1 MRYRLAIFG
10 PWMMFLAMLSGASK
24 ASVAQELA
32 RTAPINF
39 APNSQW
45 EIWSGVEYGTAPNVE
60 GTGTVSPIIASGN
73 STDVAETTTFAVTT
87 TGQLKVGDLVTA
99 AGPDIDS
106 SLVRSPMRVT
116 ALIPNRSITVRVP
129 LGLTPTVSHSATI
142 TPVVVGNLA
151 AKGTGDAADGWKKT
165 ISMPVWREDDRANVP
180 AGAYYSMGLTKD
192 AAGPE
197 HVWMMPNSALYAGRK
212 LIFGIYVY
220 QKIRGGPATWSIYWS
235 DDRAGLRSCAPAP
248 ARPGWQWQEC
258 SMTIPEDVKTI
269 DVGVQL
275 EGEIGDTYY
284 LANPVFAVGGAIG
297 GPGNYTKP
305 TETFVPIVHISPY
318 AWINARVTF
327 PAARTG
333 GVYGLTMDPYA
344 ETGGKIAPTVG
355 QAWGQLEGI
364 NSGDVQRAT
373 GYVRL
378 MAWFDRVS
386 ALERSGSFLPQY
398 VADVKSF
405 SYMDFPL
412 NSFDRTPDMLGTTS
426 IQTGVASDS
435 WWNVSLEFDRFL
447 LK

>member
-1 MRYRLAIFG
+1 MRFSLAISDLG
-10 PWMMFLAMLSGASK
+10 TTLAMLSGASN
-24 ASVAQELA
+24 ASFAQEMP

-45 EIWSGVEYGTAPNVE
+45 EIWSGVEYGTAPNIE
-60 GTGTVSPIIASGN
+60 GTATVSPIIASGN
-73 STDVAETTTFAVTT
+73 SIGIAETTTFAVKT

-99 AGPDIDS
+99 TGPGIDS
-106 SLVRSPMRVT
+106 SLVLSPMRVT
-116 ALIPNRSITVRVP
+116 ALIPSRSITVRVP
-129 LGLTPTVSHSATI
+129 LGLTPTVSHAATI

-165 ISMPVWREDDRANVP
+165 TSMPVWREDNRANVP

-192 AAGPE
+192 EAGPE
-197 HVWMMPNSALYAGRK
+197 RVWMMPNPALYAGRK
-212 LIFGIYVY
+212 LVFGIYAY
-220 QKIRGGPATWSIYWS
+220 QKIRRGSGAWSIYWS
-235 DDRAGLRSCAPAP
+235 NDRTGLQSCASTPAKS
-248 ARPGWQWQEC
+248 GWQWQEC
-258 SMTIPEDVKTI
+258 SMTIPDDAKSI
-269 DVGVQL
+269 DVGVRL
-275 EGEIGDTYY
+275 DGATGDTYY

-305 TETFVPIVHISPY
+305 SETFIPIVHISPY

-327 PAARTG
+327 PATNAG

-364 NSGDVQRAT
+364 NSGEVQRAT

-378 MAWFDRVS
+378 MAWFDHVT
-386 ALERSGSFLPQY
+386 APERSGSFLAQY

-412 NSFDRTPDMLGTTS
+412 NSFDRMPDMLGTAS